1 MKRHRSAEWI
11 KNHDQTI
18 SCLQRIQFRSKISSR
33 LKVKKRKKFMQIIKK
48 VMMAIPADEI
58 DVNFK
63 S

>member
-1 MKRHRSAEWI
+1 MKRHRLAEWI
-11 KNHDQTI
+11 KNHDLTI
-18 SCLQRIQFRSKISSR
+18 SCLQQIQFRSKISSR